1 MKKVRKVASRIADYT
16 RVPLLRAYLRGRNK
30 RKAVFIWIPKTA
42 GASLFSCFGSPKY
55 WISLDRIRY
64 RFAGN
69 GIVTFGHMDYTG
81 LVRAGYVSGRFD
93 KAAFKF
99 AFVRNPYD
107 RAVSLFYYLRRRGIL
122 PAEESFLGFC
132 RKLAAEGCEP
142 IGLYNVSGL
151 SQCNPQVRWMENIEM
166 DFIGRFESIGEDSER
181 LFHELGLQDVHLP
194 MINKTAHASYKE
206 CYCPE
211 SKEIVEQFYAE
222 DFRDLGYELDS
233 SF

>member
-1 MKKVRKVASRIADYT
+1 VSRTGKIASRLSDYT
-16 RVPLLRAYLRGRNK
+16 RIPLLREYLRGRNK

-55 WISLDRIRY
+55 WVSLDRIRY

-81 LVRAGYVSGRFD
+81 LVRAGYVSRKFD
-93 KAAFKF
+93 KTAFKF

-107 RAVSLFYYLRRRGIL
+107 RAVSLYYYLSKRGLL
-122 PAEESFLGFC
+122 PADAGFLDFC
-132 RKLAAEGCEP
+132 RTLAEEGCEP

-151 SQCNPQVRWMENIEM
+151 SQCNPQMRWLENIEM
-166 DFIGRFESIGEDSER
+166 DFVGRFESIAEDSGR
-181 LFHELGLQDVHLP
+181 LFRELGLQDARLP
-194 MINKTAHASYKE
+194 MINKTTHASYKE
-206 CYCPE
+206 CYCRE
-211 SKEIVEQFYAE
+211 SKQIVEQFYAE
-222 DFRDLGYELDS
+222 DFLELGYEHDP